1 MKLLAIEMSR
11 VTALF
16 QATRPKGQ
24 FYLPYF
30 AAKVAERYRFGSA
43 PQTIAELER
52 PKIEFRHGLFED
64 SAIETFEV
72 YNDGII
78 VTSRSD
84 TDFIDAFIDD
94 LATWLTNDHGLFIIE
109 THTVRQMYDSSL
121 LVETDRNVF
130 QPFESYAEIL
140 QLIEKSLKESSGL
153 GVEFQNYGFTLA
165 GTSLT
170 RKTVLA
176 MHNRVS
182 AGIRL
187 SCLCKH
193 RDPGPCRA
201 ARTPSPAVRSAP
213 RPAGT
218 GCRTVR
224 EGRRSSASACRGRKE
239 AS

>member
-11 VTALF
+11 VTVLF

-24 FYLPYF
+24 LYRPYL
-30 AAKVAERYRFGSA
+30 AAKAAERYRFGSA
-43 PQTIAELER
+43 PQTIAELEK

-72 YNDGII
+72 YNDGIV

-94 LATWLTNDHGLFIIE
+94 FVAWLTNDHGLFIIE
-109 THTVRQMYDSSL
+109 THTVHQMYDSSL
-121 LVETDRNVF
+121 LVETDQNVF

-165 GTSLT
+165 ADRTQIS
-170 RKTVLA
+170 A
-176 MHNRVS
+176 MKPNPF
-182 AGIRL
+182 RL
-187 SCLCKH
+187 
-193 RDPGPCRA
+193 
-201 ARTPSPAVRSAP
+201 
-213 RPAGT
+213 
-218 GCRTVR
+218 
-224 EGRRSSASACRGRKE
+224 ERKE
-239 AS
+239 GVEFFRHQFYSTAPLKTKQHLDILERLEQLMPAPL

>member
-1 MKLLAIEMSR
+1 MKLLGIEMSR

-24 FYLPYF
+24 FYRPYF

-140 QLIEKSLKESSGL
+140 KLIEKSLKESSGL

-165 GTSLT
+165 ADQTQIS
-170 RKTVLA
+170 A
-176 MHNRVS
+176 MKPNLF
-182 AGIRL
+182 RL
-187 SCLCKH
+187 
-193 RDPGPCRA
+193 
-201 ARTPSPAVRSAP
+201 
-213 RPAGT
+213 
-218 GCRTVR
+218 
-224 EGRRSSASACRGRKE
+224 ERKE
-239 AS
+239 GIEFSRHQLYSTAPLKTKQHLDILDRLEQLMPDQF